1 MKDLEKLNVLIDK
14 ASAIAGSDAKL
25 AQLIGA
31 SKQHVSNW
39 RHGSRPC
46 PIEDVALMAGV
57 AGLDAEAWLIRATI
71 ERHQGTAKGDR
82 LLKVLGKGLLATG
95 AAIASSGASAMGIFG
110 SHEAPDPIGWV
121 LAAYSTM
128 YSKVKFLATNCRAPK
143 GAFFSAVASEIV
155 P

>member
-1 MKDLEKLNVLIDK
+1 MQDLTQINEMIDK
-14 ASAIAGSDAKL
+14 ATAIAGSDGKL
-25 AQLIGA
+25 GSLIGQPRTVI
-31 SKQHVSNW
+31 SDW
-39 RHGSRPC
+39 RHGRKKC
-46 PIEDVALMAGV
+46 PPEDIALMAGV

-71 ERHQGTAKGDR
+71 ERHKGTAKGDR

-143 GAFFSAVASEIV
+143 GAFFSAVAGEIV